1 MQYLSRDKKKWGGKK
16 QKTKTTIRELRVS
29 ANLLVT
35 ELQLYHTRYS

>member
-1 MQYLSRDKKKWGGKK
+1 MQYLRRDKKKMGGKK
-16 QKTKTTIRELRVS
+16 KNTKTTIRELRVS

>member
-1 MQYLSRDKKKWGGKK
+1 MGGKK
-16 QKTKTTIRELRVS
+16 KKKKTKTTIRELRVS